1 MPHPRTDNSKLGVLL
16 MSLAAFL
23 WVLHDAISKW
33 LLQDYSIYQVLLLRT
48 VFSLLPIVI
57 VLRHEGGIVR
67 LRGARVWV
75 CLGRGYLAVACFVL
89 FLAALPLMPLTDIF
103 AIVMSAPLLISA
115 LSALVLKER
124 VTFRRWVAILIGF
137 AAVLVMVRPGGD
149 VVSPGA
155 LLVVGAVVVY
165 SFTMIL
171 TRRLGSTES
180 AGAMT
185 FYSALVF
192 LAVGLIAAP
201 FAGSADA
208 DRDAADGR
216 DRTARGF
223 CAVLPDRGVPN
234 CPTVPCCPIRIHFAA
249 LGDAIRLSR
258 LGGRS
263 HSARS
268 RGRRGSHH
276 QWNLRAPRRKNVPE
290 TQSRSAHR
298 FPPGFLSQVLT
309 NIVRF

>member
-1 MPHPRTDNSKLGVLL
+1 VPHPRTDNSKHGVLL

-75 CLGRGYLAVACFVL
+75 CLGRGCLAVACFVL

-192 LAVGLIAAP
+192 LTVGLIVAP
-201 FAGSADA
+201 FGWIPLTPIGMLLMAATGLLAGSAQYCLTEAFRIAPPSLVAPFEYTSLLWAMLFGFLVWGDVPTA
-208 DRDAADGR
+208 LVLVGAAVVIISGTYVLHDE
-216 DRTARGF
+216 RTSQRRNREA
-223 CAVLPDRGVPN
+223 
-234 CPTVPCCPIRIHFAA
+234 PI
-249 LGDAIRLSR
+249 
-258 LGGRS
+258 
-263 HSARS
+263 
-268 RGRRGSHH
+268 
-276 QWNLRAPRRKNVPE
+276 V
-290 TQSRSAHR
+290 
-298 FPPGFLSQVLT
+298 FPPGS
-309 NIVRF
+309 

>member
-1 MPHPRTDNSKLGVLL
+1 MPRSRTDNSTLGVQL

-33 LLQDYSIYQVLLLRT
+33 VMQDYSIYQLLLLRT
-48 VFSLLPIVI
+48 VFSLLPILI

-75 CLGRGYLAVACFVL
+75 CLGRGCLAVTCFVL

-137 AAVLVMVRPGGD
+137 SAVLVMMRPGGD
-149 VVSPGA
+149 VTSPGA
-155 LLVVGAVVVY
+155 LLVVGSVVVY
-165 SFTMIL
+165 SFAMIL

-201 FAGSADA
+201 FSWIQPTPIGMLLMAAIGLLAGSAQYCVIEAFRIAPPSLIAPFEYTSLLWAMLFGFLVWGDVPTA
-208 DRDAADGR
+208 LILAGAAVIIVSGIYVLHDEKATQRR
-216 DRTARGF
+216 DREAPDPI
-223 CAVLPDRGVPN
+223 VLPP
-234 CPTVPCCPIRIHFAA
+234 
-249 LGDAIRLSR
+249 
-258 LGGRS
+258 
-263 HSARS
+263 
-268 RGRRGSHH
+268 GS
-276 QWNLRAPRRKNVPE
+276 
-290 TQSRSAHR
+290 
-298 FPPGFLSQVLT
+298 
-309 NIVRF
+309 

>member
-1 MPHPRTDNSKLGVLL
+1 VPHPRTDNSKLGVLL

-75 CLGRGYLAVACFVL
+75 CLGRGCLAVACFVL

-201 FAGSADA
+201 FSWIWPTPIGMLLMAATGLLAGSAQYCLTEAFRIAPPSLVAPFEYTSLLWAMLFGFLVWGDVPTA
-208 DRDAADGR
+208 LVLVSAAVVIISGIY
-216 DRTARGF
+216 
-223 CAVLPDRGVPN
+223 VLHDEKMSQRRN
-234 CPTVPCCPIRIHFAA
+234 REAPI
-249 LGDAIRLSR
+249 
-258 LGGRS
+258 
-263 HSARS
+263 
-268 RGRRGSHH
+268 
-276 QWNLRAPRRKNVPE
+276 V
-290 TQSRSAHR
+290 
-298 FPPGFLSQVLT
+298 FPPGS
-309 NIVRF
+309 

>member
-1 MPHPRTDNSKLGVLL
+1 MPQSRSDNSTLGVLL

-33 LLQDYSIYQVLLLRT
+33 VMQDYSIYQILLLRT
-48 VFSLLPIVI
+48 IFSLLPILI
-57 VLRHEGGIVR
+57 VLRHEGGTAR
-67 LRGARVWV
+67 LRDARVWV
-75 CLGRGYLAVACFVL
+75 CLGRGCLAVASFWL

-137 AAVLVMVRPGGD
+137 SAVLVMVRPGGD

-201 FAGSADA
+201 FSWIQPTPIGMLLMAAIGLLAGSAQYCVIQAFRIAPPSLIAPFEYTSLLWAMLFGFLVWGDVPTA
-208 DRDAADGR
+208 LILAGAAVIIVSGIYVLHDEKATQRR
-216 DRTARGF
+216 DREAPDPI
-223 CAVLPDRGVPN
+223 VLPP
-234 CPTVPCCPIRIHFAA
+234 
-249 LGDAIRLSR
+249 
-258 LGGRS
+258 
-263 HSARS
+263 
-268 RGRRGSHH
+268 GS
-276 QWNLRAPRRKNVPE
+276 
-290 TQSRSAHR
+290 
-298 FPPGFLSQVLT
+298 
-309 NIVRF
+309 